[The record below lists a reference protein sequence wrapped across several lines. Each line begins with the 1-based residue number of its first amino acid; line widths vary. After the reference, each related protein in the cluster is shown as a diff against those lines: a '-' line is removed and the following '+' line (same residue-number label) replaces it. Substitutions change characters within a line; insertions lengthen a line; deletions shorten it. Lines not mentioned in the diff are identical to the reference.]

1 MQSGQ
6 DIPVTVRDFQ
16 GNAITQFFSTG
27 TIIDV
32 TPTLIVDE
40 REGAPVEFIHLN
52 VKVEKSTGVPSGDG
66 IAINKDDI
74 STQLPLLSGEMRA
87 IGGLTST
94 DESTSRRGIPI
105 LKDLPLLKYLFS
117 YESTTVQQNEIIIV
131 LRARVADDL
140 RTRMGR
146 ELPRGLMEQERRD
159 AEERVR
165 IFGAEPAEVLQDT
178 DIQVRER

>member
-1 MQSGQ
+1 MIRLSQSEFDQLVQEALEGL
-6 DIPVTVRDFQ
+6 
-16 GNAITQFFSTG
+16 
-27 TIIDV
+27 
-32 TPTLIVDE
+32 PTFNQLIS
-40 REGAPVEFIHLN
+40 
-52 VKVEKSTGVPSGDG
+52 KVESN
-66 IAINKDDI
+66 I
-74 STQLPLLSGEMRA
+74 
-87 IGGLTST
+87 
-94 DESTSRRGIPI
+94 
-105 LKDLPLLKYLFS
+105 
-117 YESTTVQQNEIIIV
+117 QQNEIIIV

>member
-1 MQSGQ
+1 M
-6 DIPVTVRDFQ
+6 VTMAFDEDGVLDALTDH
-16 GNAITQFFSTG
+16 GTQMAE
-27 TIIDV
+27 IVHDV
-32 TPTLIVDE
+32 
-40 REGAPVEFIHLN
+40 APDADLVAMTF
-52 VKVEKSTGVPSGDG
+52 
-66 IAINKDDI
+66 ADD
-74 STQLPLLSGEMRA
+74 QFAEA
-87 IGGLTST
+87 
-94 DESTSRRGIPI
+94 
-105 LKDLPLLKYLFS
+105 
-117 YESTTVQQNEIIIV
+117 VAW